1 MVVFLLKSSA
11 CLAVFL
17 MFYKLFLEK
26 ERMHTFKRFYLLA
39 ALVFS
44 LLIPSITFVEYIEVT
59 PAPASIA
66 PVENI
71 VKGPAKSVYEGATAT
86 EVNQTKIDYWPIV
99 LWTVYGLGVL
109 LFALKFFFNLW
120 KIVRNIR
127 NNPKL
132 KIQTIINV
140 LLRDAVVPHTFLN
153 YIFLNRQKFEAH
165 KIPKDVLVHE
175 ATHARQKHSLDILF
189 VELLQIV
196 FWFNPLIHLAK
207 KSIKLNHEFLAD
219 AAVLQQGS
227 TTTDYQ
233 NILLAFASSANYKDH
248 QPSMANAINYS
259 SYSSIKKR
267 FKVMKTRTSKKSIL
281 VKSLLVLPILAFL
294 AFGFSGRETK
304 TIVKKSS
311 STESNRPREQNGQS
325 QSLKENWKPTRKD
338 FETWK
343 ENGGNFA
350 IYIHGKS
357 VKSSELVNY
366 DPSDFYH
373 FSMKFVPWNKRS
385 EQFPQPYKLHLYNQQ
400 EFEKLVNTKMA
411 EIHVLVNKNM
421 QILVNDEMCS
431 IDSLVD
437 RLHKLKI
444 VLDREGKR
452 GLMAS
457 FAIDNGTPK
466 KFAGQVRKIMNEHVL
481 IDETLENILPEMD
494 TIYTYNRLARRIKT
508 IPGNREANVAYVKE
522 IYAKM

>member
-11 CLAVFL
+11 CLTVFL

-59 PAPASIA
+59 SASIS

-71 VKGPAKSVYEGATAT
+71 VNGPAQSVYEGATAT

-109 LFALKFFFNLW
+109 LFALKFFLNLW

-140 LLRDAVVPHTFLN
+140 LLKDAVVPHTFLN
-153 YIFLNRQKFEAH
+153 YIFLNRQKFETH

-175 ATHARQKHSLDILF
+175 ATHARQKHSLDVLF

-233 NILLAFASSANYKDH
+233 NILLAFASSANYKSN

-267 FKVMKTRTSKKSIL
+267 FTVMKTQTSKKSVLFRSIL
-281 VKSLLVLPILAFL
+281 LLPLFTLL
-294 AFGFSGRETK
+294 LYGFSESRIIE
-304 TIVKKSS
+304 INKKSS
-311 STESNRPREQNGQS
+311 MPEVQIPHWDDVKILINKKGQLLVQNELVAPENLASFLSQLNAQLSKTEREKTITAVIITDNSAPMDVITKVKNILNEYGVSRINFQEPEILPPPSQNGA
-325 QSLKENWKPTRKD
+325 T
-338 FETWK
+338 
-343 ENGGNFA
+343 
-350 IYIHGKS
+350 
-357 VKSSELVNY
+357 
-366 DPSDFYH
+366 
-373 FSMKFVPWNKRS
+373 NKQLAPVS
-385 EQFPQPYKLHLYNQQ
+385 YTHL
-400 EFEKLVNTKMA
+400 T
-411 EIHVLVNKNM
+411 
-421 QILVNDEMCS
+421 
-431 IDSLVD
+431 
-437 RLHKLKI
+437 
-444 VLDREGKR
+444 
-452 GLMAS
+452 
-457 FAIDNGTPK
+457 
-466 KFAGQVRKIMNEHVL
+466 
-481 IDETLENILPEMD
+481 
-494 TIYTYNRLARRIKT
+494 
-508 IPGNREANVAYVKE
+508 
-522 IYAKM
+522 